1 MHPFIRSDI
10 HEREQKIQSQE
21 KIISDLTV
29 QNKTLIKQINEKD
42 LKILNL
48 EKNVH
53 AHRLNVA
60 FENSNRISN
69 IEEDY
74 ERSDRIIKTLKSALE
89 EKTEELLR
97 ANSNLFVLKQENDER
112 QERIFSL
119 SGELA
124 RKTEE
129 IEILEREIEAIPE
142 EPTSEHQQL
151 FVNIVEP
158 PRQVTNLHD
167 TVVESIFFVKD
178 KFNTHP
184 PSISGLY
191 TVAETKGFSLCKS
204 EEGPALVTIVN
215 SSRIISDITRDLG
228 RIKGRL

>member
-1 MHPFIRSDI
+1 MHSFIRSDI

-21 KIISDLTV
+21 KIISDLTF

-129 IEILEREIEAIPE
+129 IEILEREIEEIPK
-142 EPTSEHQQL
+142 EPTSQQLQL

-167 TVVESIFFVKD
+167 TVLESIFFVKD

-184 PSISGLY
+184 PSILGLH
-191 TVAETKGFSLCKS
+191 TVADTKGFSLCKS

-228 RIKGRL
+228 RIKGR